1 MPASRAYHT
10 RPMPDTPD
18 DPVDATLLAGRAA
31 AVVRRYSLQDLPRG
45 QRAGALPGTEMAME
59 FRFGSAESGVAVD
72 THLEGK
78 VVLICQRCLQ
88 PVELPVTSDSLL
100 AILGT
105 DAAADE
111 LPEDREPV
119 VADATRLDLGW
130 LADEEVLLALPLV
143 AMHDAFCAPA
153 EVDTDDAGVEA
164 PPAGERRHRPFE
176 NLRDLL
182 NKH

>member
-1 MPASRAYHT
+1 MPASGAYDT

-31 AVVRRYSLQDLPRG
+31 AVLRGYSLQDLPRVKL
-45 QRAGALPGTEMAME
+45 AGALPGTEMAVE
-59 FRFGSAESGVAVD
+59 FRFGSAETGVAVE

-88 PVELPVTSDSLL
+88 SVEVPVISDSML
-100 AILGT
+100 AVLGT
-105 DAAADE
+105 DAAANE

-119 VADATRLDLGW
+119 VADATRLDLRW
-130 LADEEVLLALPLV
+130 LAEEEVLLALPLV
-143 AMHDAFCAPA
+143 PMHDAACAPA
-153 EVDTDDAGVEA
+153 EVETDAAGDEA
-164 PPAGERRHRPFE
+164 PPEGERRHRPFE